1 MNPSRKLM
9 SQLFFLLADTQ
20 AARWR
25 SAQQNWDRVRH
36 GYRTRLPTRPRR
48 APESRPI
55 PCSDRFGIKAVW
67 KRYKT
72 KGNVESASV
81 HRKKRLAPRHGFEPR
96 FTAPKAAVLPL
107 DDRGIGAGI
116 LQSQFSILGHAY
128 RLSPHV
134 GCALNLQ
141 TKLYEFVSPV
151 RIWRAF
157 EAHLVGTASHI
168 IDARLVL
175 ADAVLRVFL
184 NGLPGI
190 RRAGEGVDRDLP
202 EVPFAH
208 QVLEGLRRFLLI
220 VGVFVDGGPQ

>member
-81 HRKKRLAPRHGFEPR
+81 HRKKRRGSPAWIRTTIHGSKGRCPTIRRPGNDFQRTNYFSVSGSHYGATQFGKRADFVQRPTLECSRR
-96 FTAPKAAVLPL
+96 FTC
-107 DDRGIGAGI
+107 
-116 LQSQFSILGHAY
+116 S
-128 RLSPHV
+128 
-134 GCALNLQ
+134 
-141 TKLYEFVSPV
+141 
-151 RIWRAF
+151 
-157 EAHLVGTASHI
+157 ASHYSWPLPCFSPLSSSPDSRLKRKRTLRI
-168 IDARLVL
+168 IRSPSN
-175 ADAVLRVFL
+175 RRWS
-184 NGLPGI
+184 GLP
-190 RRAGEGVDRDLP
+190 AFP
-202 EVPFAH
+202 
-208 QVLEGLRRFLLI
+208 LL
-220 VGVFVDGGPQ
+220 